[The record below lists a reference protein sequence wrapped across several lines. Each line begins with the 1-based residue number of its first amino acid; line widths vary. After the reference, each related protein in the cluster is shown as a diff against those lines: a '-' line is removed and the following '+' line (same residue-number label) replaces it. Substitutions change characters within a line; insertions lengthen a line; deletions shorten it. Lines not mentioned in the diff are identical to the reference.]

1 MGLLSGGFLAY
12 FLTVFGGEVNW
23 RGYAQTS
30 FQIRAQRI
38 FGAVP
43 LGLQENAKG
52 GEAWTQLATLKQV
65 STLLQRILCEPRESH
80 APKNQSPGSESWSVL
95 CTGGSAGAAL
105 CVEDVAVLRG
115 RERNKQCCIIVVYC
129 AVVLT
134 VGSRMRGFYIFYS
147 KYV

>member
-1 MGLLSGGFLAY
+1 MLNVIILTLEFSIAGKCFFLGSFIWRFSCD

-65 STLLQRILCEPRESH
+65 STLLQRILLRAKRKPCPE
-80 APKNQSPGSESWSVL
+80 NQSPGSESWSVL

-105 CVEDVAVLRG
+105 RVEDVAVLRDEKG
-115 RERNKQCCIIVVYC
+115 ISS
-129 AVVLT
+129 AA
-134 VGSRMRGFYIFYS
+134 
-147 KYV
+147 